1 MKMSVPSMQDF
12 AALGK
17 AAQNDPAMRRRLREK
32 FIQMNNGDPNVD
44 PKKLAIRI
52 IIEAK
57 SHGVRKFMS
66 RKVIESVIKSIMDS
80 TEDTDNK

>member
-1 MKMSVPSMQDF
+1 MSVPSMQDF

-32 FIQMNNGDPNVD
+32 FIQMNNGNPNVD
-44 PKKLAIRI
+44 PKRLAIRI

-57 SHGVRKFMS
+57 SHGVRKFMP

-80 TEDTDNK
+80 TEDDEDK